1 MLRQLSDLYQQ
12 GRLEL
17 LSFVP
22 LSAPQY
28 PKLLAPYPSASS
40 ISSVSS
46 YSSLLNKRHNGS
58 HQTGFFAGGGGH
70 MATHASPTPSH
81 SLGTSYHTQ
90 GCDQLTCFDM
100 FRSGYVLDYLPHNL
114 SGADTGFMKGG
125 HHILNAAGGSA

>member
-1 MLRQLSDLYQQ
+1 MHVGVCIWVCACWVCVIYDVCVQ
-12 GRLEL
+12 GFIQDFL
-17 LSFVP
+17 L
-22 LSAPQY
+22 
-28 PKLLAPYPSASS
+28 
-40 ISSVSS
+40 
-46 YSSLLNKRHNGS
+46 
-58 HQTGFFAGGGGH
+58 GGGGH

>member
-1 MLRQLSDLYQQ
+1 MNGKLDMPIQ
-12 GRLEL
+12 GFIQDFL
-17 LSFVP
+17 L
-22 LSAPQY
+22 
-28 PKLLAPYPSASS
+28 
-40 ISSVSS
+40 
-46 YSSLLNKRHNGS
+46 
-58 HQTGFFAGGGGH
+58 GGGH

>member
-1 MLRQLSDLYQQ
+1 M
-12 GRLEL
+12 LEL
-17 LSFVP
+17 GCCV
-22 LSAPQY
+22 
-28 PKLLAPYPSASS
+28 
-40 ISSVSS
+40 SV
-46 YSSLLNKRHNGS
+46 RAGFH
-58 HQTGFFAGGGGH
+58 TGFFAGGGGH